1 MKRFKNIL
9 VVVDEETPSSS
20 IARAI
25 GLAKSNKA
33 KLTLVEILPILPNW
47 AGTKAQKQKWA
58 KIQIAVRK
66 EHAERLEL
74 LANRYRSQISI
85 ETKIL
90 EGKKFLQIIRE
101 ALRSNHDLVMKDIE
115 LGRSLRSRLLGSED
129 MRLLRKCPCPIML
142 TERSGGGTI
151 DRILAAVDFDPVDN
165 AKYGKVN
172 VQLNRQI
179 LEMAITLAHIE
190 ESELD
195 IVHVFP
201 VIGEGVLYSGR
212 SGLDEEEIAEHIE
225 DIRAKYG
232 EDVDELLKL
241 SRSWAGSEI
250 FDTVKIEKHI
260 LKGSAV
266 RKIPEH
272 AKKRDVDLI
281 VMGTVGRT
289 GVSGYLI
296 GNTAETILN
305 NLECSVLAFKPEG
318 FVSPVTLDDD
328 EN

>member
-9 VVVDEETPSSS
+9 VVVDEEISSSS

-33 KLTLVEILPILPNW
+33 KLTFLEILPTLPNW

-58 KIQIAVRK
+58 KIQIALRK
-66 EHAERLEL
+66 ERVESLEN
-74 LANRYRSQISI
+74 LANRYRSQLSI
-85 ETKIL
+85 ETDVL
-90 EGKKFLQIIRE
+90 EGKKFLQIIRQV
-101 ALRSNHDLVMKDIE
+101 LRHNHDLVMKDIE
-115 LGRSLRSRLLGSED
+115 LGRKMRSRLLGSED

-151 DRILAAVDFDPVDN
+151 DRIMAAIDFDPIDT
-165 AKYGKVN
+165 AIYGKVN
-172 VQLNRQI
+172 AQLNRQI
-179 LEMAITLAHIE
+179 LEMAITLSHIE

-212 SGLDEEEIAEHIE
+212 SGLDEEEVAEYIE
-225 DIRAKYG
+225 NIRVKYG
-232 EDVDELLKL
+232 EDIDELLQR
-241 SRSWAGSEI
+241 SRSWVGGEI
-250 FDTVKIEKHI
+250 FDAVRIEKHI
-260 LKGSAV
+260 HKGSPI

-272 AKKRDVDLI
+272 AKKRDIDLI

-305 NLECSVLAFKPEG
+305 NLECSVLALKPDG
-318 FVSPVTLDDD
+318 FISPVTLDDD